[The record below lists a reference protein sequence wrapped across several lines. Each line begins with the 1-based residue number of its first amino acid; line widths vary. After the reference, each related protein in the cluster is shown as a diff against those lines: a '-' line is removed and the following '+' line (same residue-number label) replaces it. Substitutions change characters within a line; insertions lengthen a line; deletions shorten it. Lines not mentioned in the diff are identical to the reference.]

1 MLSSAV
7 SAEVKASLAD
17 GSVTPAS
24 LPHQNGGRAAHGEGR
39 VAHNGGVRTL
49 LLLAVGVLAVSLSG
63 PLMAAMV
70 VPPLAIAFWR
80 NGLATLALAPGAVT
94 GRRQELRGL
103 DGRQLALVATSGLAL
118 AVHFG
123 TWVTSLTLT
132 SVASATAIV
141 CLQIAWVVAW
151 HLVRGERF
159 SPGVLAGLVLSFAG
173 VLVVSGVDFTLSPR
187 ALLGDLLALIGGA
200 SAAAYM
206 LVGSR
211 ARQSMSTTTYTFVCY
226 GTCSL
231 ALLLGCLVSGQ
242 DLWGY
247 DSSQWGLL
255 VLVTLTAQLMGHS
268 VFNHL
273 LATTRPVVVSL
284 ALLLE
289 VPGAALLA
297 AWLLGQHPPAAAL
310 VGLVV
315 IVAGMGLVVAFNRS
329 PQTEPSLPP
338 VD

>member
-1 MLSSAV
+1 V
-7 SAEVKASLAD
+7 VREN
-17 GSVTPAS
+17 GS
-24 LPHQNGGRAAHGEGR
+24 
-39 VAHNGGVRTL
+39 VRTL

-80 NGLATLALAPGAVT
+80 NGLATLVLAPGAVT
-94 GRRQELRGL
+94 GRRQELLHLGL
-103 DGRQLALVATSGLAL
+103 KQLGLVAASGCVLAI
-118 AVHFG
+118 HFG

-151 HLVRGERF
+151 QLVRGERF
-159 SPGVLAGLVLSFAG
+159 SAGVVAGLVLSFVG

-187 ALLGDLLALIGGA
+187 ALLGDLLALVGGIA
-200 SAAAYM
+200 AAAYM
-206 LVGSR
+206 LVGSK
-211 ARQSMSTTTYTFVCY
+211 ARQTVTTTTYTFVCY
-226 GTCSL
+226 GTCTL
-231 ALLLGCLVSGQ
+231 VLLVACLVSGQ
-242 DLWGY
+242 ELWGY
-247 DSSQWGLL
+247 DGSQWALL

-273 LATTRPVVVSL
+273 LATTRPEVVSL

-297 AWLLGQHPPAAAL
+297 AWFLGQRPPLAAL
-310 VGLVV
+310 LGLVV
-315 IVAGMGLVVAFNRS
+315 ILAGMALVIAYNRKPAS
-329 PQTEPSLPP
+329 QPSLQPP

>member
-1 MLSSAV
+1 M
-7 SAEVKASLAD
+7 
-17 GSVTPAS
+17 
-24 LPHQNGGRAAHGEGR
+24 H
-39 VAHNGGVRTL
+39 TL

-94 GRRQELRGL
+94 GRRQELLHLGA
-103 DGRQLALVATSGLAL
+103 RQLGLVAASGLVL
-118 AVHFG
+118 AIHFG

-132 SVASATAIV
+132 SVASATALV

-151 HLVRGERF
+151 QLVRGERF
-159 SPGVLAGLVLSFAG
+159 SGGVVAGLVMSFAG

-187 ALLGDLLALIGGA
+187 ALVGDLLALVGGIA
-200 SAAAYM
+200 AAAYM
-206 LVGSR
+206 LVGSK
-211 ARQSMSTTTYTFVCY
+211 ARQTVTTTTYTFVCY

-231 ALLLGCLVSGQ
+231 VLLGACLVSGQ
-242 DLWGY
+242 ALWGY
-247 DSSQWGLL
+247 ESSQWAML

-273 LATTRPVVVSL
+273 LATTRPEVVSL

-297 AWLLGQHPPAAAL
+297 AWFLGQRPPPAAL

-315 IVAGMGLVVAFNRS
+315 ILAGMGLVIAYNRK
-329 PQTEPSLPP
+329 PGHRPSLQPP